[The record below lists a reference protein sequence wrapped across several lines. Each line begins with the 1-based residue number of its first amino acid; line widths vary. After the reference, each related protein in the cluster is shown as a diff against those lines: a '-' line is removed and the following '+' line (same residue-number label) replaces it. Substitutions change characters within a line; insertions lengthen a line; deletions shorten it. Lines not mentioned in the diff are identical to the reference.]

1 MALLLF
7 VTVRL
12 SVLFLFFLLLLLIN
26 MLNFVILSLTI
37 IRHIND
43 MLFSILEAEDDYDES
58 PILLKKNSELSERY
72 TV

>member
-1 MALLLF
+1 
-7 VTVRL
+7 
-12 SVLFLFFLLLLLIN
+12 